1 MDVVVI
7 GSVNRDISVIAP
19 RLPRPGESITGIGHF
34 FGPGG
39 KGANQAVAAA
49 RLGADVAMVGR
60 VGDDEHGESLVEGLE
75 AAGVETS
82 AIGVDDRAATGI
94 AVITIDSRAENTIVI
109 SPGANM
115 ELAPEHIE
123 ADHELVAGAS
133 VVLAQL
139 EVPTEAVLAAAQITS
154 GIFCLNPAPARPIP
168 EELLKRVDVLVPN
181 RSELGVLAGVDEPR
195 TPAEAVAA
203 TRKLGRKGATVI
215 TLGADGAVVVD
226 GDKSETFTAPEVEP
240 VDPTGA
246 GDAFCGAL
254 ATKLSQGEDL
264 TDAVPWAVAA
274 GAVAVTRRGAQTAMP
289 TIEEV
294 EALLRE

>member
-1 MDVVVI
+1 M
-7 GSVNRDISVIAP
+7 AP
-19 RLPRPGESITGIGHF
+19 RLPRPGESITGTEHF
-34 FGPGG
+34 YGPGG

-49 RLGADVAMVGR
+49 RLGAEVAIVGR
-60 VGDDEHGESLVEGLE
+60 VGDDEHGASLVKGLE
-75 AAGVETS
+75 ADGVDVS
-82 AIGVDDRAATGI
+82 AIGMDGQAGTGI

-115 ELAPEHIE
+115 ELAPHHIE
-123 ADHELVAGAS
+123 AHRDLIAGAAL
-133 VVLAQL
+133 VLAQL
-139 EVPTEAVLAAAQITS
+139 EVPVDTVLAAAQITS

-168 EELLKRVDVLVPN
+168 ADLLAHVDVLVPN

-195 TPAEAVAA
+195 TAAEAVAA
-203 TRKLGRKGATVI
+203 ARKLRRKGPTVI

-226 GDKSETFTAPEVEP
+226 GDKSETFTAPAVEP

-254 ATKLSQGEDL
+254 GTMLARGRELRE
-264 TDAVPWAVAA
+264 AVAWAVAA

-289 TIEEV
+289 TIEET